1 MRGTDGTL
9 TSGTEQE
16 VVDLEPYAW
25 FDADLHLRQ
34 IALAG
39 PDVLYVAVTGDS
51 GGIVRVTGL
60 NTSGVPS
67 VEALQVHLTYLT
79 FHAPDATRLTASRRA
94 G

>member
-25 FDADLHLRQ
+25 FDDLHLRQ

-67 VEALQVHLTYLT
+67 VEALQVHLISHLPCARR
-79 FHAPDATRLTASRRA
+79 HQANRLS
-94 G
+94 